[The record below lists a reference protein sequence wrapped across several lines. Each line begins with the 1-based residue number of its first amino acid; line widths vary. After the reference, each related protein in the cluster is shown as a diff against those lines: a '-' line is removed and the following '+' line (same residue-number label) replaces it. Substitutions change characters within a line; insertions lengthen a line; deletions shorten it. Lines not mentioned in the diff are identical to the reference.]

1 MDYFKKTSPEKFR
14 SRFLQSLVKDETP
27 QVKENAVRLQKSFA
41 ASVIFSPFDVRV
53 VDRSLICSPEKGYIL
68 AQLRQGAQPALR
80 WFPVVICL
88 HSFTIDVNKLWL
100 QIENETSID
109 NVETE
114 VACKFIR
121 RSSRIVDV
129 ALTNVE
135 KKMEGEC
142 STRRLGNSASDNY
155 NVDLRD
161 SKNSASDDYDI
172 DLNET
177 DFSDRDYE
185 EKYEPSSSPISS
197 DSDNVRKKRSKRK
210 QPKSKVHEKDY
221 CSSTNKNEDNPAPAI
236 MIAGDDVPQFVPLSP
251 LPPIPPLPSPVLP
264 SPGSINSINNVITP
278 KDLPTLVNPDQLSL
292 LFTNPIIQTAED
304 DVESLSLPSPLLP
317 QPGSINSINNV
328 IPKDLPTL
336 VNQVTNTII
345 QIPPPRPNVNNIQI
359 TPQKLMLFTESVIYL
374 QNHIKID
381 VNGQG
386 MIIKDNHT
394 SGEISGIIRNWPITA
409 LTSPKEEFVKV
420 IMTPLN
426 SEASQ
431 KDCDFRQICEF
442 ILYDFY
448 FMTKKGPL
456 QRDIGERTYI
466 VERIA
471 PLFKSI
477 QSVYNEY
484 KFHWIEVELDCIRE
498 VKKIF
503 PKFDLPIYQADGL
516 GVRNSSKKEVVFI
529 EILGGPENTDQK
541 KLKEDSKKASER
553 SCIRSKV
560 GFY

>member
-1 MDYFKKTSPEKFR
+1 M
-14 SRFLQSLVKDETP
+14 
-27 QVKENAVRLQKSFA
+27 
-41 ASVIFSPFDVRV
+41 
-53 VDRSLICSPEKGYIL
+53 
-68 AQLRQGAQPALR
+68 LRG
-80 WFPVVICL
+80 
-88 HSFTIDVNKLWL
+88 
-100 QIENETSID
+100 
-109 NVETE
+109 
-114 VACKFIR
+114 
-121 RSSRIVDV
+121 
-129 ALTNVE
+129 
-135 KKMEGEC
+135 
-142 STRRLGNSASDNY
+142 
-155 NVDLRD
+155 D

-553 SCIRSKV
+553 SCIRRKTVLKASTGIQKNRFDNLKLEKTECSRLLKLFKIV
-560 GFY
+560 AKFYTSTNAFLIVLAKYGHGQYGPLDIDIYGLCPYCPYYFIGHKTLSPNKTHRLQLRNIPNIKQN